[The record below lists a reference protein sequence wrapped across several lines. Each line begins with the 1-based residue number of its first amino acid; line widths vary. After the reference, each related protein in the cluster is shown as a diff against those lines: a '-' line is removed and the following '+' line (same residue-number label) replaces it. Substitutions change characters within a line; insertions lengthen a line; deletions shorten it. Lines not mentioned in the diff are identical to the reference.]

1 MLYNY
6 VTIEIKR
13 CPTKL
18 TDKEDTMPTIA
29 FQGIK
34 GAYSES
40 AIYQF
45 FGANTKTASCKSL
58 AGIFEAVER
67 GQADLGLLPVENA
80 LTGSIPLAYELLME
94 RDLRIRAEVILHIDH
109 TLMAT
114 PGVKL
119 ADLKRVRSTHQSLNQ
134 CEKFISRHNLEPIT
148 SFDTA
153 GSARDLADNPEPDL
167 GAIASKLAAKIYKLE
182 ILEEAIEDAPFN
194 YTRFFVLGSE
204 DPPRAQRSKTSLI
217 FSARHLPGSLYHCLG
232 EFAERNINLTKIES
246 RPRRNRPWQYLF
258 YLDFEGHWQDPAA
271 EAALLGLLRQ
281 AGFVKM
287 LGSYPMATTPHSEET
302 GLPAVQNNAEGSVD

>member
-1 MLYNY
+1 
-6 VTIEIKR
+6 
-13 CPTKL
+13 
-18 TDKEDTMPTIA
+18 MPTVA

-45 FGANTKTASCKSL
+45 FGADTPTVACKSL
-58 AGIFEAVER
+58 DGIFETVER

-94 RDLRIRAEVILHIDH
+94 RDLRICAEVILHIQH
-109 TLMAT
+109 TLMAA

-119 ADLKRVRSTHQSLNQ
+119 ADLKRVRSTLHSLNQ
-134 CEKFISRHNLEPIT
+134 CDKFINRHNLEPIT

-153 GSARDLADNPEPDL
+153 GSARDLADHPEPDL
-167 GAIASKLAAKIYKLE
+167 GVIASQLSAEIYNLE

-258 YLDFEGHWQDPAA
+258 YLDFEGHWQDALA

-287 LGSYPMATTPHSEET
+287 LGSYPMATTPHPEVKEVTDVADS
-302 GLPAVQNNAEGSVD
+302 AEGDVN

>member
-1 MLYNY
+1 
-6 VTIEIKR
+6 
-13 CPTKL
+13 
-18 TDKEDTMPTIA
+18 MPTIA

-40 AIYQF
+40 AIFQF
-45 FGANTKTASCKSL
+45 FGVDAKTLACKSL

-67 GQADLGLLPVENA
+67 GQADLGMLPVENA
-80 LTGSIPLAYELLME
+80 LTGSVPMAYELLME
-94 RDLRIRAEVILHIDH
+94 HDLRIRAEMVLRIQH
-109 TLMAT
+109 TLMAV
-114 PGVKL
+114 PGAKL
-119 ADLKRVRSTHQSLNQ
+119 SDLHRVRSTQQSLNQ
-134 CEKFISRHNLEPIT
+134 CEKFISRHNLEQIP

-153 GSARDLADNPEPDL
+153 GSARDLAEQPEPDL
-167 GAIASKLAAKIYKLE
+167 GVIASQLAAQIYHLD

-258 YLDFEGHWQDPAA
+258 YLDFEGHWQDAPA
-271 EAALLGLLRQ
+271 EAALLGLLRR

-287 LGSYPMATTPHSEET
+287 LGSYPMATTPQPTEKELYGEET
-302 GLPAVQNNAEGSVD
+302 VETSGR

>member
-1 MLYNY
+1 
-6 VTIEIKR
+6 
-13 CPTKL
+13 
-18 TDKEDTMPTIA
+18 MPTVA

-45 FGANTKTASCKSL
+45 FGAETKTVACKSL
-58 AGIFEAVER
+58 AGIFEAVGR
-67 GQADLGLLPVENA
+67 GQADLGMLPVENA
-80 LTGSIPLAYELLME
+80 LTGSIPMAYELLME
-94 RDLRIRAEVILHIDH
+94 HDLRIRAEVILHIQH

-114 PGVKL
+114 PGSRL
-119 ADLKRVRSTHQSLNQ
+119 ADLKRVRSTLQSLNQ
-134 CEKFISRHNLEPIT
+134 CEKFINRHGLEKVAA
-148 SFDTA
+148 FDTA

-167 GAIASKLAAKIYKLE
+167 GVVASRLAAQIYKLD
-182 ILEEAIEDAPFN
+182 ILEEEIEDAPFN
-194 YTRFFVLGSE
+194 YTRFFVLGNE

-217 FSARHLPGSLYHCLG
+217 FTARHLPGSLYHCLG

-271 EAALLGLLRQ
+271 EAALLGLLRR

-287 LGSYPMATTPHSEET
+287 LGSYPMATTPHHEET
-302 GLPAVQNNAEGSVD
+302 DMPAIQDSAESGTSA